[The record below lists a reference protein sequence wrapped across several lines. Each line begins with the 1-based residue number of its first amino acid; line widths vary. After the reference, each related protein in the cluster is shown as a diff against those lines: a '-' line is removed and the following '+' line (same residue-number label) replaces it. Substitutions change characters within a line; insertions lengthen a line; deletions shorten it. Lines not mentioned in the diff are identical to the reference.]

1 MNINSSYDNS
11 AAIRQQQA
19 EEARRRREAEEA
31 RRRQEEARRAE
42 EARKAQEA
50 QQAKQA
56 EEARKAQEAQRAQEQ
71 DKVSVSDSEVARASR
86 GVKVASL
93 DDESGSSSTTHVSS
107 SGRTH
112 GGTGGTFDTKVEE
125 KGFLGKIGDMV
136 SKAVDHVK
144 DKVADRLDG
153 ASEIADKIGMDGL
166 SDDLE
171 EMADKLRG
179 EDGKELSDADKAK
192 AKEIGKEKLEKL
204 KEKKL
209 EKLNKEKELQTKKQE
224 ELEKQRDKTIEELE
238 AAQAAGD
245 QAKVKELT
253 NKLDGINDKLSEVND
268 KLDKINKE
276 IEELEPKP
284 EEEMEKL
291 QKDMDELNKKE
302 EAKLKEKEELEKKQ
316 EELVEELAAAK
327 AAGDQE
333 KIDEITNKLQGV
345 NEDLERVNGE
355 LEDIQTQKQ
364 NLQKDIDKV
373 QGEIDAKNPPAEEAA
388 QAQASS
394 DEAAGAQG
402 AANGNNGA
410 NGASGSNGGGGNNGG
425 GGAVNNGGGGRGTGG
440 TGGVGGTGGTQ
451 GAGNTGAATRTSA
464 AGDIDLSKCS
474 DADIAKAID
483 GFLASKGS
491 SAPEGTGA
499 MFVKAGK
506 ENNVDPLVLLSIA
519 GQETQWGKT
528 GIGINGWMG
537 VGAYDSDPNNAT
549 RNSKFS
555 GVENQI
561 NVGARTF
568 ANLRA
573 KGGSSADASIAEQ
586 TSAVNKAGW
595 ATDQNW
601 HKGVTSIYHN
611 QVGAYMLE
619 HLKGAE
625 TKGGKGVSG
634 ALTEAGSMVGMTES
648 GNSSQ
653 INAITKDWNQSW
665 ALDCRSQ
672 PWCAAFA
679 TGILAK
685 HGVMDFSKC
694 SNVNYTPTLVEWSKG
709 QKTWQQGGN
718 GYAPKAGDMIMF
730 DWDNTRSSADH
741 VGIVESYDA
750 ASGTVTTIEGNSS
763 NSVRRKTYNV
773 NAACIMGF
781 IMPNK

>member
-1 MNINSSYDNS
+1 M
-11 AAIRQQQA
+11 
-19 EEARRRREAEEA
+19 
-31 RRRQEEARRAE
+31 
-42 EARKAQEA
+42 
-50 QQAKQA
+50 
-56 EEARKAQEAQRAQEQ
+56 
-71 DKVSVSDSEVARASR
+71 
-86 GVKVASL
+86 
-93 DDESGSSSTTHVSS
+93 
-107 SGRTH
+107 
-112 GGTGGTFDTKVEE
+112 
-125 KGFLGKIGDMV
+125 
-136 SKAVDHVK
+136 
-144 DKVADRLDG
+144 
-153 ASEIADKIGMDGL
+153 
-166 SDDLE
+166 
-171 EMADKLRG
+171 
-179 EDGKELSDADKAK
+179 
-192 AKEIGKEKLEKL
+192 
-204 KEKKL
+204 
-209 EKLNKEKELQTKKQE
+209 
-224 ELEKQRDKTIEELE
+224 
-238 AAQAAGD
+238 
-245 QAKVKELT
+245 
-253 NKLDGINDKLSEVND
+253 
-268 KLDKINKE
+268 
-276 IEELEPKP
+276 
-284 EEEMEKL
+284 
-291 QKDMDELNKKE
+291 
-302 EAKLKEKEELEKKQ
+302 
-316 EELVEELAAAK
+316 AAAK

-333 KIDEITNKLQGV
+333 KIEEITNKLQGV

-373 QGEIDAKNPPAEEAA
+373 QAEIDAKNAPAEEAA
-388 QAQASS
+388 QAQGAEGQQAASN
-394 DEAAGAQG
+394 EASGAQG
-402 AANGNNGA
+402 AANGSNGA
-410 NGASGSNGGGGNNGG
+410 NNGASGSNGGGNNGG
-425 GGAVNNGGGGRGTGG
+425 TGAVNNGGGGTGG
-440 TGGVGGTGGTQ
+440 TGGVGGTGGTGGTQ
-451 GAGNTGAATRTSA
+451 GTGSTGSATRTTA

-491 SAPEGTGA
+491 DAPEGTGA

-506 ENNVDPLVLLSIA
+506 ENNVDPLILLSIA

-555 GVENQI
+555 GVQNQI
-561 NVGARTF
+561 NVGAKTF
-568 ANLRA
+568 ANLRS
-573 KGGSSADASIAEQ
+573 KGGSSADASVAEQ

-601 HKGVTSIYHN
+601 HNGVTKIYHD

-625 TKGGKGVSG
+625 TKGGKGVDG
-634 ALTEAGSMVGMTES
+634 ALSEAGSMVGMTES
-648 GNSSQ
+648 GNAAQ

-665 ALDCRSQ
+665 ALDCQQQ

-709 QKTWQQGGN
+709 QNTWQQGGN